1 MDMKGRAALE
11 RELRTAEDSLYHARA
26 TAQSAQAKMGARVDA
41 VMAKSGDLR
50 NDDVLHGL
58 VTAEDAA
65 KTEVTEAQAKRD
77 GLLRKLA
84 GNPLGAI
91 VNGHDELSGNER
103 RGISCGF
110 NAEMMS
116 EARRMLLGD
125 NPAPVRLGPSL
136 GGDGPLDLQAI
147 ANSGDWAQGLVPS
160 YDIGMVFPFL
170 REQPSVAAIFPA
182 DVIDAV
188 SRVYFRFSTA
198 ASQAAVVAE
207 GSGKPESTP
216 NTEQVTVTPQ
226 VVAHYGKF
234 TRQLLLNAPN
244 FLDQYIGEFVAGLNL
259 AVDQGLV
266 SGTGTGQLYGIATA
280 AGINE
285 VWRDTSNTE
294 LRADTILRGITKV
307 RTTAYRE
314 PTHLIIHPTDLE
326 TVRKER
332 PSTGAPYNYAPFAEL
347 DASGNLRNL
356 WGLEVI
362 ATTSATLGTA
372 IVLDPVT
379 FGILVVRLPV
389 VAEVDPYSLFTTNE
403 YQLRVETM
411 LDLCPIRAKAAC
423 LVAEL

>member
-1 MDMKGRAALE
+1 MDVKERAALE
-11 RELRTAEDSLYHARA
+11 RELRTAENNLGQARA
-26 TAQSAQAKMGARVDA
+26 TAQNAQAKMGARVDA
-41 VMAKSGDLR
+41 VMAKNGDLR
-50 NDDVLHGL
+50 NDDALHRL
-58 VTAEDAA
+58 VTTEDAA
-65 KTEVTEAQAKRD
+65 KTEVIEAQAKRD
-77 GLLRKLA
+77 DLLRKLA
-84 GNPLGAI
+84 GNPLGAVI
-91 VNGHDELSGNER
+91 NGHDELTGER

-110 NAEMMS
+110 NAEMLS
-116 EARRMLLGD
+116 DARRMLLGD

-188 SRVYFRFSTA
+188 SRVYFRFSAA

-226 VVAHYGKF
+226 VVGHFGKF

-266 SGTGTGQLYGIATA
+266 SGTGTGELHGISTA

-285 VWRDTSNTE
+285 VYRETSNNE
-294 LRADTILRGITKV
+294 LRADTILRGITTI

-326 TVRKER
+326 TVRMER